1 MSICEIFPIIADY
14 TSQGKRVILVTEYS
28 NIPVRSVFVDG
39 KLIIGNKK
47 YEDLALEAEKRGNK
61 IEVEKNGIK
70 IVAEV
75 IEPRPSL
82 VLVGSGT
89 IAKEIFKLATTMGF
103 LVEVVAEDAKEEDFP
118 DAKFFSNTLQVIE
131 QLSSNSFVIVA
142 NEGGKPYDIPA
153 AFLALKS
160 KAKYV
165 GFLSSQKRAAYTIA
179 QLIKMG
185 IPQEELRERFYGPM
199 GLDLNAKTAEEI
211 ALSALSELVL
221 IMRKGSGK
229 HLRDV
234 KDPYLLLKDAMDGKI
249 TDVCNFTPIKISEK

>member
-14 TSQGKRVILVTEYS
+14 TSQGKRVILVTKYS
-28 NIPVRSVFVDG
+28 NVPIRSVFVDG
-39 KLIIGNKK
+39 KLIIGSKEH
-47 YEDLALEAEKRGNK
+47 EDIALEAEKKGSK
-61 IEVEKNGIK
+61 IEIEKNGIK
-70 IVAEV
+70 IIAEV
-75 IEPRPSL
+75 IEPRPAI
-82 VLVGSGT
+82 VLVGSGV
-89 IAKEIFKLATTMGF
+89 IAKEIFKLANTMGF
-103 LVEVVAEDAKEEDFP
+103 IVEVVAEDAKEEDFP
-118 DAKFFSNTLQVIE
+118 EAKFFSNTLQVLE

-153 AFLALKS
+153 AYTALKA

-185 IPQEELRERFYGPM
+185 IPIEELKERFYGPM
-199 GLDLNAKTAEEI
+199 GLDINAKTAEEI
-211 ALSALSELVL
+211 ALSALSELIL

-234 KDPYLLLKDAMDGKI
+234 KDPYPLLKDAMEGKI
-249 TDVCNFTPIKISEK
+249 SDVCNFTPIKIS